1 MTDRSAT
8 VIIGVAASDAHA
20 VANRLIELR
29 LAQAGYEVINLGPCT
44 SIAEFADCLARH
56 PDAIAVA
63 IGSLNGHAVQDL
75 SPLRAARAAGQLG
88 VPVIVGG
95 NLAVTAA
102 GRVLAAGALRE
113 LGVDYVLDGVTG
125 LVPLLDR
132 LAARSRHPA
141 ARAALAALLA
151 AS

>member
-1 MTDRSAT
+1 MTDRTAS

-29 LAQAGYEVINLGPCT
+29 LAQAGYED
-44 SIAEFADCLARH
+44 FADGLAQH

-63 IGSLNGHAVQDL
+63 IGSLNGHAVEDL
-75 SPLRAARAAGQLG
+75 SPLREARAAGQLG

-102 GRVLAAGALRE
+102 GRALAADALRD